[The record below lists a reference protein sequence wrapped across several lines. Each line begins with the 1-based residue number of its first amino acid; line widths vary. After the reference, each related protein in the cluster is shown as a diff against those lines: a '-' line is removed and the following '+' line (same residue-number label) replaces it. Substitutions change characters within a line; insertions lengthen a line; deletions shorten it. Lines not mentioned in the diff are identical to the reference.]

1 MVMQKKTIRNRVAL
15 AALVLILALVLAG
28 CAGNPSGTQQI
39 DVHMV
44 DDAVAYNTVS
54 VSATGTI
61 EVMPDIA
68 YVTAGVVTQDAD
80 AAQAQSDNSAAMNTL
95 FDALKAAG
103 LTEDDIE
110 TIGYSV
116 YPMYDYNEDGNR
128 YIYAYTATN
137 TVRIVVRN
145 LTRVGEIIDIAG
157 QSGVNTNYS
166 IQFALEDEDAYYNDA
181 LTKAMEEARGKAD
194 TLAAA
199 GEFTI
204 VGVLTV
210 SEGGYSY
217 YPMYETAAL
226 AEADYAS
233 ETPISA
239 GELEVSATV
248 TVVYEIG

>member
-1 MVMQKKTIRNRVAL
+1 MRNKVLMIL
-15 AALVLILALVLAG
+15 AAAAFLLPLVLAG
-28 CAGNPSGTQQI
+28 CAVNPAGTQQI

-44 DDAVAYNTVS
+44 GDDVTYNTVS
-54 VSATGTI
+54 VSATGMI

-80 AAQAQSDNSAAMNTL
+80 TAQAQSDNSTAMNTL
-95 FDALKAAG
+95 FDALESAG

-116 YPMYDYNEDGNR
+116 YPMYDYNEDGTR
-128 YIYAYTATN
+128 HIYAYTVTN
-137 TVRIVVRN
+137 TVRIAVRD

-157 QSGVNTNYS
+157 QSGANTNYS
-166 IQFALEDEDAYYNDA
+166 IQFGLEDEDAYYNDA
-181 LTKAMEEARGKAD
+181 LTKAMEEARAKAD

-210 SEGGYSY
+210 SEGSYSY
-217 YPMYETAAL
+217 YSMYETAAL
-226 AEADYAS
+226 AEADYAN
-233 ETPISA
+233 ETPIST